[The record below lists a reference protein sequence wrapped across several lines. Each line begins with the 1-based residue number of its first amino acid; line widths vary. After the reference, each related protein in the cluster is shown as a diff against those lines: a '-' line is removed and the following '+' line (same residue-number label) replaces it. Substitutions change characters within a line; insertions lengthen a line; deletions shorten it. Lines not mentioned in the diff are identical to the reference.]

1 MFFKVKNRRLF
12 KENKGADKE
21 THNIVNNGII
31 LVSEEVSTM
40 GWLAD

>member
-1 MFFKVKNRRLF
+1 MFFKVENQRLF